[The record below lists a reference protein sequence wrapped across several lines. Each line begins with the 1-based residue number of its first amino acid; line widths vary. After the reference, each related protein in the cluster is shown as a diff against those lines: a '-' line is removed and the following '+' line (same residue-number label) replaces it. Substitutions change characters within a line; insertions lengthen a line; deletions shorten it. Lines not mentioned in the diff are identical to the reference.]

1 MNWTRLLLDPRS
13 VGVSTLDLAFV
24 GVFIAVALLIGF
36 GGRRLSRVAYSRL
49 LLLLALLM
57 AAFIALYQYVDVGP
71 EPENAAVHATAMAF
85 AQLGVYVLAFK
96 LWLAINYGEMSRHG
110 RLWLHL
116 LSHSAFAVAIF
127 AGYWLKLQHPAVALL
142 IYPLNSLSVSLIA
155 QAIETGIHERDRN
168 TG

>member
-57 AAFIALYQYVDVGP
+57 AAFIALYQYFDVGP
-71 EPENAAVHATAMAF
+71 EPENAALHATAMAF

-96 LWLAINYGEMSRHG
+96 LWLAINYAQMSRHG
-110 RLWLHL
+110 RLWMHL
-116 LSHSAFAVAIF
+116 ISHSAFAVAIF
-127 AGYWLKLQHPAVALL
+127 SGYWLKLQHPAVALL
-142 IYPLNSLSVSLIA
+142 IYPLNSLSLSLIA
-155 QAIETGIHERDRN
+155 QAIETARQERDES
-168 TG
+168 

>member
-57 AAFIALYQYVDVGP
+57 AAF
-71 EPENAAVHATAMAF
+71 
-85 AQLGVYVLAFK
+85 
-96 LWLAINYGEMSRHG
+96 
-110 RLWLHL
+110 
-116 LSHSAFAVAIF
+116 
-127 AGYWLKLQHPAVALL
+127 
-142 IYPLNSLSVSLIA
+142 
-155 QAIETGIHERDRN
+155 
-168 TG
+168 